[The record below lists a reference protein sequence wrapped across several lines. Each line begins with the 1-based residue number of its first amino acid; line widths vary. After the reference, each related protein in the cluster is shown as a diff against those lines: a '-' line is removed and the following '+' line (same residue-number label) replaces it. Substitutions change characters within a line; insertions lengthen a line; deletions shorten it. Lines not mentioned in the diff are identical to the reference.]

1 MSYSQRD
8 AESRNIIWPLANSQQ
23 MVSQAS
29 VQALT
34 TPTFVDLKHLFGK
47 FDTGHAVS
55 VQADGGKI
63 YIALGAVPTASI
75 SLTVGTGVKQCWPI
89 PDGVSERY
97 FQPGGREV
105 GTGVGTGSSV
115 ATSVSYRYLQY
126 FGSGTLRLYRSS
138 LGLGQTTEEFPMP
151 WGREPVL

>member
-1 MSYSQRD
+1 
-8 AESRNIIWPLANSQQ
+8 

-34 TPTFVDLKHLFGK
+34 TPTFVDLYHLFGR
-47 FDTGHAVS
+47 FGNGHALS

-63 YIALGAVPTASI
+63 YVALGAVPTASI

-97 FQPGGREV
+97 FQPAGREV
-105 GTGVGTGSSV
+105 GTGLVGTGSSI
-115 ATSVSYRYLQY
+115 ATSVKYRYLQY
-126 FGSGTLRLYRSS
+126 FGSGVLRMYRSS
-138 LGLGQTTEEFPMP
+138 LAPTQNTEEFPAP
-151 WGREPVL
+151 WGREPVGTGPGW